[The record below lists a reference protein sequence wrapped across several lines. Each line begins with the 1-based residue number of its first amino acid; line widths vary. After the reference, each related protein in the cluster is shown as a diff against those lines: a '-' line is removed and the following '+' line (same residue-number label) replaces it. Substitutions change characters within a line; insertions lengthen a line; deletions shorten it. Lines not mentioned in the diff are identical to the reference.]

1 MAETTSQITPNAA
14 FLKLLTNLLVSLLFI
29 AGLVFAGAGRLDWG
43 LGWLF
48 VAVWGLLKFA
58 HILYLRWHDPALMV
72 ERGTSHENTQQYDRR
87 IVRVYSVIS
96 FSTFLIAGLDGGR
109 FHWSGPVPPVLILLA
124 YVVYLIGNW
133 ISGWAA
139 SSNPFFSTEFAPAG
153 GSKPKS
159 GPQRTLSFRSPSR
172 LFGPDFT
179 VVRDRNP
186 VGIVVGGYPRAAFRA
201 DDLDPY
207 VLRRSNAARR
217 TPWLCAVRSTGALPA
232 AARHLVNFWK
242 SWFQRHGYARSL
254 LVGATDCLD
263 ADRRDHAA
271 IPD

>member
-1 MAETTSQITPNAA
+1 MVETTSQITPNAA

-139 SSNPFFSTEFAPAG
+139 SSNPFFSTESRLQADRNQKVAH
-153 GSKPKS
+153 S
-159 GPQRTLSFRSPSR
+159 GPYRFVRHPAYSALILLWSVTGILLGSWWAVIPGLLSALMILIRTYYE
-172 LFGPDFT
+172 
-179 VVRDRNP
+179 DRML
-186 VGIVVGGYPRAAFRA
+186 RAE
-201 DDLDPY
+201 L
-207 VLRRSNAARR
+207 
-217 TPWLCAVRSTGALPA
+217 
-232 AARHLVNFWK
+232 
-242 SWFQRHGYARSL
+242 HGYAQYAQQVRYRL
-254 LVGATDCLD
+254 LPG
-263 ADRRDHAA
+263 
-271 IPD
+271 IW